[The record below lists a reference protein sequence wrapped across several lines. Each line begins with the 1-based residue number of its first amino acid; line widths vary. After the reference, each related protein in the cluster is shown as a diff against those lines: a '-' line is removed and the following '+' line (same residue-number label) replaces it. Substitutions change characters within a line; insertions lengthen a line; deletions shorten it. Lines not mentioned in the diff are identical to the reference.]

1 MAEPKAMVMPSL
13 ETPEVSSTSNEPR
26 EVKAEIPSFNMPTF
40 DVPTFGSSFE
50 VPTFDLPT
58 FEMETEPQKS
68 AFTYTP
74 EPKVESMPEPEKEM
88 IETTVEL
95 PDDFDPF
102 LYEDEMMDFDD
113 GVIGLTADDGIRK
126 FIFKEGIAGKQP
138 GATDRV
144 TVHYEGM
151 LDDGTVFDSSYGG
164 EPFTFDLG
172 KGQVIDGWEIGIA
185 SMLLG
190 EKAEL
195 TIESDYGYGK
205 DGMPPVIPSYAT
217 LIFDVELV
225 GFEQAVDQAEDVQV
239 TVQAV

>member
-1 MAEPKAMVMPSL
+1 MVMPSL
-13 ETPEVSSTSNEPR
+13 DIPEVSSSSNESR

-40 DVPTFGSSFE
+40 DVPTFGSSFD

-74 EPKVESMPEPEKEM
+74 EPKVEAMPEPEKEM
-88 IETTVEL
+88 IETTVEI

-102 LYEDEMMDFDD
+102 LYEEEMMDFDD

-172 KGQVIDGWEIGIA
+172 KGQVISGWEIGIA

-205 DGMPPVIPSYAT
+205 DGMSPVIPSYAT

-239 TVQAV
+239 SAQAI

>member
-1 MAEPKAMVMPSL
+1 MV
-13 ETPEVSSTSNEPR
+13 E
-26 EVKAEIPSFNMPTF
+26 
-40 DVPTFGSSFE
+40 
-50 VPTFDLPT
+50 
-58 FEMETEPQKS
+58 
-68 AFTYTP
+68 
-74 EPKVESMPEPEKEM
+74 
-88 IETTVEL
+88 TVEL

-113 GVIGLTADDGIRK
+113 GVIALTSDDGIRK

-144 TVHYEGM
+144 SVHYEGM

-164 EPFTFDLG
+164 EPFTFELG
-172 KGQVIDGWEIGIA
+172 KGQVISGWEIGVA

-205 DGMPPVIPSYAT
+205 DGMPPVIPGYAT

-225 GFEQAVDQAEDVQV
+225 GFEEAVGQAEDVQV
-239 TVQAV
+239 SS

>member
-13 ETPEVSSTSNEPR
+13 EIPEVSSSSNEPR
-26 EVKAEIPSFNMPTF
+26 KVKAEIPSFNMPTF
-40 DVPTFGSSFE
+40 DVPTFGSSFD

-74 EPKVESMPEPEKEM
+74 EPNVESMPEPEKEM
-88 IETTVEL
+88 VETTVEL

-102 LYEDEMMDFDD
+102 LYEEEMMDFDD

-172 KGQVIDGWEIGIA
+172 KGQVISGWEIGVA

-225 GFEQAVDQAEDVQV
+225 GFEQAVDQAEDV
-239 TVQAV
+239 